1 LSLFFLAGATQMWY
15 GLLNV
20 RRLVGRL
27 SLWSAISISA
37 SKLSDN
43 VTTRLHHFHRTETA
57 IVAFLFLTLL
67 HGRGINRQEI
77 QLLPL
82 ERPDGVA
89 HSGDDIKE
97 MK

>member
-1 LSLFFLAGATQMWY
+1 MWY

-43 VTTRLHHFHRTETA
+43 VTASLSHLHVHRPLSS
-57 IVAFLFLTLL
+57 VFYFLVLFL
-67 HGRGINRQEI
+67 GRGINRQEI